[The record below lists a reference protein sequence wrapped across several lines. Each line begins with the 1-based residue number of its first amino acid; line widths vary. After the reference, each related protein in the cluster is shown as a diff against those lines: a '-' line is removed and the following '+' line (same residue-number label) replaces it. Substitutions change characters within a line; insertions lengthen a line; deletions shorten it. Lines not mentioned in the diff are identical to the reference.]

1 MHLRLGL
8 RISLGPHCEKSSLLT
23 PADKQSLGIAEI
35 QGSGDRGPSYL
46 SER

>member
-1 MHLRLGL
+1 M
-8 RISLGPHCEKSSLLT
+8 SLGPQCEKSSLLI

-46 SER
+46 SEM